1 VTDILQASTR
11 YGQTQNAKSLVTSK
25 FKRITD
31 IKIVYS
37 SGRPILFILKVTQG
51 YQPIP
56 IKQQ

>member
-1 VTDILQASTR
+1 MAEYKTQSYTLQ
-11 YGQTQNAKSLVTSK
+11 SK

-37 SGRPILFILKVTQG
+37 SGCPILFILKVTQG
-51 YQPIP
+51 YQPIL